1 MQRGEAWCFSPIFC
15 FVGKQG
21 KQSVKLSPYYD
32 ERQSVRFSKS
42 RIHFCCSM
50 KEHPSSPWIWIPV
63 SSSTFPKAEDK
74 SITVLPSRKSFQLH
88 LWSGVSHLSRIV
100 AVGLFFLK
108 VGRTQLLFYQG
119 HWYYSLYQVKSTGV
133 WPALL
138 LWGGVNL
145 LGVIQLS
152 VFYSLYQKLLSG
164 NLEI

>member
-74 SITVLPSRKSFQLH
+74 SITEKSALYSRSSSEKVISTTSVVWSVPSIPNCCCWVVLPESWKNSATL
-88 LWSGVSHLSRIV
+88 LSRTLILLEKTV
-100 AVGLFFLK
+100 K
-108 VGRTQLLFYQG
+108 VTPKKRRKMTPKS
-119 HWYYSLYQVKSTGV
+119 WSVKRVQSCC
-133 WPALL
+133 PD
-138 LWGGVNL
+138 
-145 LGVIQLS
+145 
-152 VFYSLYQKLLSG
+152 
-164 NLEI
+164 